1 MSEKTLRTFRNA
13 PNQLAKNRNHP
24 ANAVTVKI
32 MHALSDTPAFRVV
45 TVLSEMLF
53 DATDQ
58 TTRSAILDARVQV
71 LRARMSACRFGKRVT
86 DATTLFELL
95 GDKFPQTAPFNV
107 VAESGASSA
116 EAIEEEDEV
125 IPMVQVRLLENY
137 THQGFDLPIGAV
149 FAAPAND
156 AELLVAQGVSEVFL
170 AEAPINEG
178 TAETARESE
187 DIQTDDEAPTSDDNP
202 VDPETTED
210 LKEDETDNA

>member
-1 MSEKTLRTFRNA
+1 M
-13 PNQLAKNRNHP
+13 
-24 ANAVTVKI
+24 
-32 MHALSDTPAFRVV
+32 
-45 TVLSEMLF
+45 
-53 DATDQ
+53 
-58 TTRSAILDARVQV
+58 
-71 LRARMSACRFGKRVT
+71 
-86 DATTLFELL
+86 
-95 GDKFPQTAPFNV
+95 
-107 VAESGASSA
+107 
-116 EAIEEEDEV
+116 
-125 IPMVQVRLLENY
+125 
-137 THQGFDLPIGAV
+137 PIGAV